1 MQMSACIGRS
11 CSSRWNFAD
20 GVAVGPFMAAAPY
33 FSPTLLLDDIAP
45 EAWIFLDYED
55 DGRVLVLSPKQ
66 YEAIYR
72 PDPED
77 QGGRIPRLVYLTRE
91 GTPAVCPGP
100 ASPPQPQKSRA
111 VIRSWPAS

>member
-1 MQMSACIGRS
+1 MLLGGYCVPHVMQMNAFIGRS

-20 GVAVGPFMAAAPY
+20 GVAVGPFMASVPY
-33 FSPTLLLDDIAP
+33 FSPTLLLDDVAP

-66 YEAIYR
+66 YEAMYR

-77 QGGRIPRLVYLTRE
+77 QGG
-91 GTPAVCPGP
+91 
-100 ASPPQPQKSRA
+100 
-111 VIRSWPAS
+111 

>member
-1 MQMSACIGRS
+1 
-11 CSSRWNFAD
+11 
-20 GVAVGPFMAAAPY
+20 MAAAPY

-66 YEAIYR
+66 YEAMYR

-77 QGGRIPRLVYLTRE
+77 QGG
-91 GTPAVCPGP
+91 
-100 ASPPQPQKSRA
+100 
-111 VIRSWPAS
+111 